1 MQFAGCNLTVLCAV
15 PEHCVL
21 DPAGSKKAVGPSVG
35 LPQCHQP
42 AHKMKGPSCTN
53 SLVGAQQ
60 CKTASK
66 STPDLQHGFP
76 EKAESHF
83 GMQPASV
90 SAIHGYAYQ
99 ATLQQP
105 LSMPSSKQQS
115 NKQATESA
123 SIGRSGSAWSSFLDS
138 GDATPDAC
146 RSHRN
151 DDGDVLSDDGDTS
164 DLVTALD

>member
-1 MQFAGCNLTVLCAV
+1 
-15 PEHCVL
+15 
-21 DPAGSKKAVGPSVG
+21 
-35 LPQCHQP
+35 
-42 AHKMKGPSCTN
+42 
-53 SLVGAQQ
+53 
-60 CKTASK
+60 
-66 STPDLQHGFP
+66 
-76 EKAESHF
+76 
-83 GMQPASV
+83 MQPASV